1 MVGGNPQQPDVKWTN
16 LTAQE
21 VSERLKQKTEQTNS
35 INEDLVSSISEYTVK
50 QVYSELGLRRRK
62 LSKSQ
67 SVSVVEYRDAQFQQ
81 ITQWR
86 QAFELTG
93 LPILSIDTKKKEP
106 LGNFFRPGVGYGDA
120 PLKVKDHDFVSLTD
134 GIVVPH
140 GIYDVSKNW
149 GYISLGIS
157 KDTSEFMA
165 DNLLY
170 WWKEKLQWIYPNAN
184 AMLLLCDGGGS
195 NGSKNHI
202 VKEDIYRLSKQ
213 LDLTIVVAHYPP
225 YCSKWNPIE
234 HRLFSEVSRVWQG
247 QPFLNL
253 QIVKE
258 LAEQTST
265 STGLGADV
273 WVNQKTYLTGR
284 KASEDFMQNKSYV
297 LKTLEKLPKL
307 NYWFNP

>member
-1 MVGGNPQQPDVKWTN
+1 
-16 LTAQE
+16 
-21 VSERLKQKTEQTNS
+21 
-35 INEDLVSSISEYTVK
+35 
-50 QVYSELGLRRRK
+50 
-62 LSKSQ
+62 
-67 SVSVVEYRDAQFQQ
+67 
-81 ITQWR
+81 
-86 QAFELTG
+86 
-93 LPILSIDTKKKEP
+93 
-106 LGNFFRPGVGYGDA
+106 
-120 PLKVKDHDFVSLTD
+120 
-134 GIVVPH
+134 
-140 GIYDVSKNW
+140 
-149 GYISLGIS
+149 LGIS